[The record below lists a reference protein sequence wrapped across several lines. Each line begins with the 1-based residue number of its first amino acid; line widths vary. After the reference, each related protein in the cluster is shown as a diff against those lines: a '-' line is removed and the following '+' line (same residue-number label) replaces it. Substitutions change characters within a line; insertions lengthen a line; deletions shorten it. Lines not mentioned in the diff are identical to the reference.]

1 MNYRRG
7 QSRSSVSRS
16 RGTSGISGQHAADKN
31 SHNMMQ
37 MADGLKEKCA
47 VFGIIGKKFDTQTG
61 LEAARLTFY
70 GLWALQHRG
79 QESSGIVSSDGQTLH
94 RHAAP
99 GLVAT
104 VYREEDL
111 EQLPGHLAIG
121 HNRYSTSG
129 GAGEY
134 YDQPFLDRTHD
145 IALGH
150 NGNLPDTTKLEAF
163 LKERGVHLEK
173 LNDTRM
179 MTAAISCYMDDGL
192 SLPEAIKKAWPL
204 FTGAFSV
211 VAMDKNSIVA
221 FRDECGI
228 RPLSIAKIDGGYA
241 VASETCAFDTIGAEF
256 LRDVEPGELVV
267 IDDKGITSHQVVPSN
282 LKLDI
287 FELVYFARP
296 DSQLLGQRVDAV
308 RKNFGAEM
316 AKEFPIQADVI
327 IPVPD
332 SGIPAALG
340 YSQASGIPFEMGL
353 IKNRYIHR
361 TFIRPTAQL
370 RERDLKMKLNPVI
383 ETIKDQRVVLVDDS
397 IVRGTTMRH
406 LVSMVFEAGAKEVHL
421 LISCPPV
428 RYPDFYGINT
438 PKQSELLAAYMTE
451 DEMRDYVGATSLC
464 FLSYDGMVN
473 ATGQPKNCFST
484 SCFDGVYPIPIG
496 KRADEIAQLK
506 PGHTLPKTG
515 HQPTKLATARIT

>member
-1 MNYRRG
+1 MNGRREQG
-7 QSRSSVSRS
+7 QGFVSRS
-16 RGTSGISGQHAADKN
+16 FGTAGLAD
-31 SHNMMQ
+31 Q
-37 MADGLKEKCA
+37 LKEKCA
-47 VFGIIGKKFDTQTG
+47 VFGIIGKKFGEHTG

-79 QESSGIVSSDGQTLH
+79 QESSGIVSSDGKTLH
-94 RHAAP
+94 RHAAA

-129 GAGEY
+129 GSDER
-134 YDQPFLDRTHD
+134 YDQPFVERKHN
-145 IALGH
+145 IALAH
-150 NGNLPDTTKLEAF
+150 NGNLPDTSKLEAF
-163 LKERGVHLEK
+163 LHERGVTLER
-173 LNDTRM
+173 LNDTSM
-179 MTAAISCYMDDGL
+179 MSAAISCYMDEGL
-192 SLPEAIKKAWPL
+192 TLPEAIKKAWPL
-204 FTGAFSV
+204 FTGAFSI
-211 VAMDKNSIVA
+211 VAMDTDTLVA

-228 RPLSIAKIDGGYA
+228 RPLSIATIDGGYV

-256 LRDVEPGELVV
+256 LRDVEPGEMVV
-267 IDDKGITSHQVVPSN
+267 IGDEGLQSEQVVPGN

-296 DSQLLGQRVDAV
+296 DSLILGKRIDGI
-308 RKNFGAEM
+308 RKNFGRQMAE
-316 AKEFPIQADVI
+316 EFPIKADVI
-327 IPVPD
+327 VPVPD

-361 TFIRPTAQL
+361 TFIRPTTQL
-370 RERDLKMKLNPVI
+370 RERDLKMKLNPVL
-383 ETIKDQRVVLVDDS
+383 ETLKGQRVVLVDDS

-406 LVSMVFEAGAKEVHL
+406 LVAMVFEAGAKEVHL
-421 LISCPPV
+421 LITSPPV

-438 PKQSELLAAYMTE
+438 PKQTELLAAYMTE

-464 FLSYDGMVN
+464 FLSYDGMLK
-473 ATGQPKNCFST
+473 ATGLPKDSFST
-484 SCFDGVYPIPIG
+484 SCFNGVYPISIG
-496 KRADEIAQLK
+496 RRADEILELK
-506 PGHTLPKTG
+506 PGKTLPKAT
-515 HQPTKLATARIT
+515 HTPTELAATRTPSA

>member
-1 MNYRRG
+1 MPEP
-7 QSRSSVSRS
+7 
-16 RGTSGISGQHAADKN
+16 
-31 SHNMMQ
+31 
-37 MADGLKEKCA
+37 GLHEKCA
-47 VFGIIGKKFDTQTG
+47 VFGIIGRKFGERTG

-79 QESSGIVSSDGQTLH
+79 QESSGIVSSDGHHLH

-129 GAGEY
+129 GTDER
-134 YDQPFLDRTHD
+134 YDQPFLNRKHG
-145 IALGH
+145 IALAH
-150 NGNLPDTTKLEAF
+150 NGNLPDTSKLEDF
-163 LKERGVHLEK
+163 LKSRGVKLDV
-173 LNDTRM
+173 LNDTSM

-192 SLPEAIKKAWPL
+192 NLVEAIKKAWPL
-204 FTGAFSV
+204 FTGAFSI
-211 VAMDKNSIVA
+211 VAMDAQTLVA

-228 RPLSIAKIDGGYA
+228 RPLSIATIDGGYA
-241 VASETCAFDTIGAEF
+241 VASETCAFDTVGASF
-256 LRDVEPGELVV
+256 LRDVRPGEL
-267 IDDKGITSHQVVPSN
+267 IAINDEGLTSHQVVPSN
-282 LKLDI
+282 PKLDI

-296 DSQLLGQRVDAV
+296 DSQLMGRRIDGI
-308 RKNFGAEM
+308 RKSFGRQMAE
-316 AKEFPIQADVI
+316 EFPIKADVV

-332 SGIPAALG
+332 SAIPAALG

-370 RERDLKMKLNPVI
+370 RERDLKMKLNPVV
-383 ETIKDQRVVLVDDS
+383 EAMKDQRVILVDDS

-406 LVSMVFEAGAKEVHL
+406 LVTMAFEAGAREVHL
-421 LISCPPV
+421 LITSPPV

-438 PKQSELLAAYMTE
+438 PKQSELLAAYMTK

-464 FLSYDGMVN
+464 FLSLGGMIK
-473 ATGQPKNCFST
+473 ATGKPKDEFST
-484 SCFDGVYPIPIG
+484 SHFDGIYPIPIG
-496 KRADEIAQLK
+496 RRAKEILALESGQ
-506 PGHTLPKTG
+506 TLPKEG
-515 HQPTKLATARIT
+515 HTPTRLAATRTTSV